1 MKTLKHILVGLILGA
16 LLLLAAGKTAVAQ
29 SPPSLSFVGSAAD
42 ICAGPVDIFVRVN
55 NIAETDDTPS
65 GSPPVLDGPLQG
77 YTIRL
82 LYPAAAVTA
91 VSTPVNGWFN
101 HALAGSVGT
110 NGCAAGV
117 CSFNYYL
124 QNQGGVITPAVFGSG
139 DVQKITLTST
149 AADAGTTSLS
159 LKVVLLADSGVGN
172 PETPLLT
179 TRDGV
184 RIPVYNVPV
193 ADVPIPSG
201 PTAIDGPLGFGATGA
216 GAAGVWSLPA
226 LGLLSITAVGLR
238 RRRLRTAR
246 E

>member
-1 MKTLKHILVGLILGA
+1 MLKHILVGLVLGA

-29 SPPSLSFVGSAAD
+29 SPPSLSFVGSAAG
-42 ICAGPVDIFVRVN
+42 ICTGPVDIFVRVN

-65 GSPPVLDGPLQG
+65 GDPLALDGPLHG

-91 VSTPVNGWFN
+91 VSTPVNTWFN
-101 HALAGSVGT
+101 HALAGSVGA

-124 QNQGGVITPAVFGSG
+124 QNQNGVDTPSVFGSG

-149 AADAGTTSLS
+149 AANAGVTSLR

-179 TRDGV
+179 TRTGV

-193 ADVPIPSG
+193 ADVTIPSC
-201 PTAIDGPLGFGATGA
+201 PTAIGGPLGFGATDG
-216 GAAGVWSLPA
+216 GAAGVWGLVG
-226 LGLLSITAVGLR
+226 LGLVGLTAVGLR
-238 RRRLRTAR
+238 RRMTDGD
-246 E
+246 